1 MGEIEKTNMR
11 SRILPL
17 IATIVVFVGLY
28 LVSYQRFPAF
38 GTTRV
43 IGNFLTDKSFLGI
56 TAVGMTFVIL
66 AGGIDLSVGSVI
78 AFTGVF
84 CALTIGQLGMH
95 PLLAFAIILVI
106 GAAFGALMGVAIYYY
121 KIPPFIT
128 TLAGMFL
135 ARGGS
140 FVLSQESIPIQHP
153 FFDDISRLYILF
165 PDKGR
170 LTFIAILFIV
180 VVLAAIVVA
189 HFTRFG
195 RNVYAIGGNDN
206 AALLLGVPIGRT
218 IIGVYTLSSFLA
230 ALAGIVY
237 ALYTKSGYPRAAI
250 GVELDAIAAVVVG
263 GTLLT
268 GGVGYVA
275 GTFIGIMIQG
285 VIQTYVTFD
294 GTLNSW
300 WTKIII
306 GALLFMF
313 IALQKI
319 FSRGKNP
326 FQFLIPLRPDRKKM
340 SQSSIA

>member
-1 MGEIEKTNMR
+1 MR

-17 IATIVVFVGLY
+17 VATIAVFVILY
-28 LVSYQRFPAF
+28 LIGFQRFPAF

-43 IGNFLTDKSFLGI
+43 AANFLTDKSFLGI
-56 TAVGMTFVIL
+56 AAVGMTFVIL

-78 AFTGVF
+78 AFAGVF
-84 CALTIGQLGMH
+84 CALAIGQLGMH
-95 PLLAFAIILVI
+95 PLVAFGLVLLLGAVF
-106 GAAFGALMGVAIYYY
+106 GAAMGAVIHYF
-121 KIPPFIT
+121 KIPAFIA

-140 FVLSQESIPIQHP
+140 FVLSQESIPIEHP
-153 FFDDISRLYILF
+153 FFDEISKLYVLF

-170 LTFIAILFIV
+170 LTFVAVLFVIV
-180 VVLAAIVVA
+180 LLLGIVVA

-195 RNVYAIGGNDN
+195 RNIYAIGGSES
-206 AALLLGVPIGRT
+206 AALLLGVPVGRT

-237 ALYTKSGYPRAAI
+237 AIYTKSGYPRAAI
-250 GVELDAIAAVVVG
+250 GVELDAISAVVVG

-275 GTFIGIMIQG
+275 GTFFGIMIQG
-285 VIQTYVTFD
+285 VIQTYINFD

-306 GALLFMF
+306 GVLLFVF
-313 IALQKI
+313 IALQKL
-319 FSRGKNP
+319 FSSGKNP
-326 FQFLIPLRPDRKKM
+326 LQLLNQIPLFRKRTRA
-340 SQSSIA
+340 IA

>member
-1 MGEIEKTNMR
+1 MR

-17 IATIVVFVGLY
+17 VATIIVFIILY
-28 LVSYQRFPAF
+28 LISFQRFPAF

-43 IGNFLTDKSFLGI
+43 AANFLTDKSFLGI

-84 CALTIGQLGMH
+84 CALAIGQLGMH
-95 PLLAFAIILVI
+95 PLVAFAIILALGALF
-106 GAAFGALMGVAIYYY
+106 GAAMGAVIHYF
-121 KIPPFIT
+121 KIPAFIA

-140 FVLSQESIPIQHP
+140 FVLSQESIPIAHP
-153 FFDDISRLYILF
+153 FFDELSKLFILF

-170 LTFIAILFIV
+170 LTFVAVLFVIV
-180 VVLAAIVVA
+180 LLLGIVVA

-195 RNVYAIGGNDN
+195 RNIYAIGGSES
-206 AALLLGVPIGRT
+206 AALLLGVPVGRT

-230 ALAGIVY
+230 ALSGIVY

-250 GVELDAIAAVVVG
+250 GVELDAISAVVVG

-275 GTFIGIMIQG
+275 GTFFGIMIQG
-285 VIQTYVTFD
+285 VIQTYINFD

-306 GALLFMF
+306 GVLLFVF
-313 IALQKI
+313 IALQKL
-319 FSRGKNP
+319 FSSGKNP
-326 FQFLIPLRPDRKKM
+326 FQFLNQLPLFRKRTRA
-340 SQSSIA
+340 IA

>member
-1 MGEIEKTNMR
+1 MR

-17 IATIVVFVGLY
+17 ITTILVFIALY
-28 LVSYQRFPAF
+28 LVGFQRFPAF

-56 TAVGMTFVIL
+56 TAIGMTFVIL
-66 AGGIDLSVGSVI
+66 SGGIDLSVGSVI

-84 CALTIGQLGMH
+84 CALAIGQLGMH
-95 PLLAFAIILVI
+95 PLVAFAIALAL
-106 GAAFGALMGVAIYYY
+106 GAAFGAAMGVAIYYY
-121 KIPPFIT
+121 KIPPFIA

-153 FFDDISRLYILF
+153 FFDETSRLYILF

-170 LTFIAILFIV
+170 LTFIAMLFLLVLLIAIL
-180 VVLAAIVVA
+180 VA
-189 HFTRFG
+189 HLTRFG
-195 RNVYAIGGNDN
+195 RNVYAIGGNEN

-313 IALQKI
+313 IVLQKV
-319 FSRGKNP
+319 FSSGKNP
-326 FQFLIPLRPDRKKM
+326 FQFLIPVRSDRKKM
-340 SQSSIA
+340 SQSSVA

>member
-1 MGEIEKTNMR
+1 MR

-17 IATIVVFVGLY
+17 VATVVVFIALY

-43 IGNFLTDKSFLGI
+43 VGNFLTDKSFLGI

-66 AGGIDLSVGSVI
+66 SGGIDLSVGSVI

-84 CALTIGQLGMH
+84 CALAVGQLGMD
-95 PLLAFAIILVI
+95 PLVVFAIILVI
-106 GAAFGALMGVAIYYY
+106 GAVFGAAMGAVIHYF
-121 KIPPFIT
+121 KIPPFIA

-135 ARGGS
+135 ARGGA
-140 FVLSQESIPIQHP
+140 FVLSQDSIPIDHP
-153 FFDDISRLYILF
+153 LFEQVSKLYILF

-170 LTFIAILFIV
+170 LTFVAILFV
-180 VVLAAIVVA
+180 VVLLLGILLA
-189 HFTRFG
+189 HLTRFG
-195 RNVYAIGGNDN
+195 RNVYALGGNDT
-206 AALLLGVPIGRT
+206 AALLLGVPVART
-218 IIGVYTLSSFLA
+218 TIGVYTLSSFLA

-285 VIQTYVTFD
+285 VIQTYINFD

-306 GALLFMF
+306 GVLLFVF
-313 IALQKI
+313 IVLQKMLA
-319 FSRGKNP
+319 SGKNP
-326 FQFLIPLRPDRKKM
+326 LQYLYRLEYLYRLRFLRKKT
-340 SQSSIA
+340 SQSGVA